1 MGNKLLTSRSSS
13 TDEENNQ
20 GTFEMSPFRA
30 GYDLMSTTTSA
41 QRKSV
46 ECWEFFSLQLTF
58 QMTFQMTFR
67 MTFRMIQMTSKNSTL
82 QKIPQ
87 GDEEPR
93 PELFRRKTGVV
104 CDILRHRYSNE

>member
-46 ECWEFFSLQLTF
+46 EC
-58 QMTFQMTFR
+58 
-67 MTFRMIQMTSKNSTL
+67 
-82 QKIPQ
+82 
-87 GDEEPR
+87 
-93 PELFRRKTGVV
+93 
-104 CDILRHRYSNE
+104 

>member
-1 MGNKLLTSRSSS
+1 M
-13 TDEENNQ
+13 
-20 GTFEMSPFRA
+20 
-30 GYDLMSTTTSA
+30 
-41 QRKSV
+41 
-46 ECWEFFSLQLTF
+46 TF
-58 QMTFQMTFR
+58 QITFQMTFR
-67 MTFRMIQMTSKNSTL
+67 MTFRTTQVTSKNSTL

>member
-1 MGNKLLTSRSSS
+1 
-13 TDEENNQ
+13 
-20 GTFEMSPFRA
+20 
-30 GYDLMSTTTSA
+30 
-41 QRKSV
+41 
-46 ECWEFFSLQLTF
+46 
-58 QMTFQMTFR
+58 MTFQMTFR

>member
-1 MGNKLLTSRSSS
+1 M
-13 TDEENNQ
+13 
-20 GTFEMSPFRA
+20 
-30 GYDLMSTTTSA
+30 
-41 QRKSV
+41 
-46 ECWEFFSLQLTF
+46 TF
-58 QMTFQMTFR
+58 QITFQMTFR
-67 MTFRMIQMTSKNSTL
+67 MTFQMSFRMTQMTSKISTL